1 MKKSTFIDP
10 GARTEA
16 ARDISRRSRAIARAA
31 LGDRTPEDRIRQRCA
46 IAVGDLAM
54 ARLLRFRNDPVEAG
68 LEALRGGATM
78 VTDIR
83 MVQAGILKTGH
94 RSPILCALDAATP
107 PVREGMTRTAAG
119 IHALGERLDD
129 AIIVVGNAP
138 SALFAVCDLIDRG
151 NDPAL
156 VIGTPVGFVQAAE
169 SKELLRTLPVP
180 SISTEGTRGGSPVAV
195 AAANEIITV
204 FLSEMGGF
212 GKGGFEETD
221 LKRRSREKPT
231 SSDPPSGGVR
241 DTP

>member
-1 MKKSTFIDP
+1 MRNGSSRPGDMRENTFIDP

-16 ARDISRRSRAIARAA
+16 AKEISRKSRAIARAA
-31 LGDRTPEDRIRQRCA
+31 IGDRTPEDRIRQRCA

-54 ARLLRFRNDPVEAG
+54 AGLLRFRNDPVGAG
-68 LEALRGGATM
+68 LDALRGGATII
-78 VTDIR
+78 TDIR

-94 RSPILCALDAATP
+94 RSPIFCALDAGNP
-107 PVREGMTRTAAG
+107 PAREGSTRTAAG
-119 IHALGERLDD
+119 FHALGDRVDG

-138 SALFAVCDLIDRG
+138 SALFAVCGLIDQG
-151 NDPAL
+151 SEPAL

-204 FLSEMGGF
+204 HIAESEQ
-212 GKGGFEETD
+212 
-221 LKRRSREKPT
+221 
-231 SSDPPSGGVR
+231 
-241 DTP
+241 

>member
-1 MKKSTFIDP
+1 MRKGSSRRGAMRENTFIDP

-16 ARDISRRSRAIARAA
+16 AREISRKSRAIARAA
-31 LGDRTPEDRIRQRCA
+31 IGDRTPEDRIRQRCA

-54 ARLLRFRNDPVEAG
+54 ARLLMFRNDPVRAG
-68 LEALRGGATM
+68 LDALRGGAPII
-78 VTDIR
+78 TDIR

-94 RSPILCALDAATP
+94 RSPILCALDAGA
-107 PVREGMTRTAAG
+107 PVTREGTTRTAAG
-119 IHALGERLDD
+119 VRALEERVDG

-138 SALFAVCDLIDRG
+138 SALFAVCELIDQGRE
-151 NDPAL
+151 PAL

-204 FLSEMGGF
+204 FIAE
-212 GKGGFEETD
+212 
-221 LKRRSREKPT
+221 
-231 SSDPPSGGVR
+231 SGQ
-241 DTP
+241 